1 MDDSKNRDPDL
12 QGNKEIFMDTDRNVG
27 VKKEVSGTIK
37 EALGKAVGDGK
48 RETEGKMEKVVGK
61 IQNSIGGAMDA
72 IKTV

>member
-48 RETEGKMEKVVGK
+48 LETEDKMEKVVGK